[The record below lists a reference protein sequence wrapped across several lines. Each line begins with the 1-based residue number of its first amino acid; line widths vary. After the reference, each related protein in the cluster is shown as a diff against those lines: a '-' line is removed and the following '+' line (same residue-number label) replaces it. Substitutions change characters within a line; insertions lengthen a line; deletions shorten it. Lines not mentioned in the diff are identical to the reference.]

1 MGMALD
7 PAKIETERDLRPLP
21 CYHCLVTPRAPLAG
35 FDVVGVGGRFGA
47 AARTATAGQGA
58 SMSETVSPAAAS
70 QPEPL
75 AWLDEPLAIVFPG
88 QGSQSV
94 GMGRALREV
103 SPAAQ
108 RVFARADAALGFP
121 LSELAFEGPAD
132 ELEDTLNAQPAILTT
147 SHAALAAIE
156 ERLAV
161 QGRRLE
167 PVVVAGHSLGEF
179 TALVAAGSL
188 DFEAALKLV
197 RERGR
202 LMKEAGDERPGGMA
216 AVLGLDDETLAAVV
230 AEAAS
235 EGIVVVANANCPG
248 QTVISGEVDA
258 LNRAAELARERGAK
272 RVARLAI
279 SIASHSPL
287 MERAAAQL
295 AALIDE
301 VPLRPPRL
309 PVVAN
314 TTGRAMTTV
323 AQIREELV
331 HHVERPVKWTDSV
344 REMVAAGATTVV
356 EVGPGKTLAG
366 LVKRIDGGV
375 RTLGPADLGLD
386 LPA

>member
-1 MGMALD
+1 MSD
-7 PAKIETERDLRPLP
+7 
-21 CYHCLVTPRAPLAG
+21 
-35 FDVVGVGGRFGA
+35 A
-47 AARTATAGQGA
+47 A
-58 SMSETVSPAAAS
+58 AAAS
-70 QPEPL
+70 SAQPDPL
-75 AWLDEPLAIVFPG
+75 AWLDDQLAIVFPG

-94 GMGRALREV
+94 GMGKALSEV

-108 RVFARADAALGFP
+108 AVFQQADTILGFP
-121 LSELAFEGPAD
+121 LSALAFEGPTDDLAD
-132 ELEDTLNAQPAILTT
+132 TINAQPAILTA
-147 SHAALAAIE
+147 SYAVLAAIE
-156 ERLAV
+156 ERLAAH
-161 QGRRLE
+161 GRRLD
-167 PVVVAGHSLGEF
+167 PVVVAGHSLGQF
-179 TALVAAGSL
+179 TALIAAGSL
-188 DFEAALKLV
+188 EFEEALRLV

-230 AEAAS
+230 AEAAG
-235 EGIVVVANANCPG
+235 EGVVVVANANCPG

-258 LNRAAELARERGAK
+258 LDRAAELARARGAK

-295 AALIDE
+295 ATLIDD
-301 VPLRPPRL
+301 VPLRTPRL
-309 PVVAN
+309 PIVAN

-323 AQIREELV
+323 AQIREELA
-331 HHVERPVKWTDSV
+331 HHVERPVNWTASV
-344 REMVAAGATTVV
+344 REMVALGATTFV

-366 LVKRIDGGV
+366 LVKRIDGSA